1 MPEDIQELGREG
13 AATLKRWLEAT
24 TYMELPFDA
33 YNNKID
39 CIIRTTGGKQKQLD
53 LVGYMLT
60 DKKAPVFV
68 ECKRYTSSGRQYTEF
83 VKFLAMAYGHTAQEL
98 ADYNTTRDSLYY
110 WVTFHP
116 FNLENW
122 TNLETYEHIKKALET
137 HPEYLGDDDLNESLA
152 HEVAGR
158 VTVLVFNPK
167 QEALSLTRAE
177 LEQIRPVLQRKVK
190 TL

>member
-1 MPEDIQELGREG
+1 MPEDIQEIGREG

-39 CIIRTTGGKQKQLD
+39 CMIRTASGKQKQLD
-53 LVGYMLT
+53 LAGYMLIG
-60 DKKAPVFV
+60 KKAPVFV
-68 ECKRYTSSGRQYTEF
+68 ECKRYSSPGGQYAEY
-83 VKFLAMAYGHTAQEL
+83 VKFLAIAYGHTAQEL
-98 ADYNTTRDSLYY
+98 ADYKTTRESQYY

-122 TNLETYEHIKKALET
+122 SKLETYEHLKKALVA
-137 HPEYLGDDDLNESLA
+137 HPEYLGGGVLNESLA
-152 HEVAGR
+152 HEVANR
-158 VTVLVFNPK
+158 VTVLLFNPK
-167 QEALSLTRAE
+167 QEDLSLTRDE
-177 LEQIRPVLQRKVK
+177 LEQIRPILKRKVK

>member
-1 MPEDIQELGREG
+1 MPEDIQEIGREG

-39 CIIRTTGGKQKQLD
+39 CMIRTASGKQKQLD
-53 LVGYMLT
+53 LAGYMLIG
-60 DKKAPVFV
+60 KKAPVFV
-68 ECKRYTSSGRQYTEF
+68 ECKRYSSPGRQYKEYI
-83 VKFLAMAYGHTAQEL
+83 KFLAIAYGHAAQEL
-98 ADYNTTRDSLYY
+98 ADYSTTRESQFY

-122 TNLETYEHIKKALET
+122 TKLETYEHLKKALKA
-137 HPEYLGDDDLNESLA
+137 HPEYLGGVVLNESLA
-152 HEVAGR
+152 HEVASR
-158 VTVLVFNPK
+158 VTVLLFNPK
-167 QEALSLTRAE
+167 QEDLSLTRDE
-177 LEQIRPVLQRKVK
+177 LEQIRPILKRKVK